1 MSDCFFIKPR
11 ARIFRGL
18 EFFLAQHAMPTLLR
32 YMALQQSAWSNE
44 RTVRR

>member
-18 EFFLAQHAMPTLLR
+18 AFFGHAMPTLLR
-32 YMALQQSAWSNE
+32 YMALQQPARSNE